1 MNDSR
6 TIFLC
11 SCVARRI
18 NNSSVRWKTKSVI
31 SRGHRFGPTGQCLG
45 SFRNEDRRQIR
56 SCTLCLNNSCARII
70 DWLCSTCPIIVYV
83 SYYRL
88 CALCLAK
95 FFLGR
100 RGREKE
106 KKKKKKKY
114 IETEQFFR
122 HLESL
127 RSFEKVYRA
136 GSLIR
141 YVTRS
146 CIPFRMFFY

>member
-83 SYYRL
+83 SSL
-88 CALCLAK
+88 CALLSK
-95 FFLGR
+95 IFFGEEGQGER
-100 RGREKE
+100 KEKE
-106 KKKKKKKY
+106 EKKY

-127 RSFEKVYRA
+127 RSFGKVYRA
-136 GSLIR
+136 GWLIR
-141 YVTRS
+141 YVIRS

>member
-83 SYYRL
+83 SSL
-88 CALCLAK
+88 CALLSK
-95 FFLGR
+95 IFFGEEGQGER
-100 RGREKE
+100 KEKE
-106 KKKKKKKY
+106 EKKIY
-114 IETEQFFR
+114 RNWTIFSTSWISSFFWEDLSR
-122 HLESL
+122 
-127 RSFEKVYRA
+127 
-136 GSLIR
+136 
-141 YVTRS
+141 
-146 CIPFRMFFY
+146 RMADTICYTKLYTI